1 MNRKYLLRKIGADL
15 PKTRMVID
23 DQDAW
28 DIISRMMLKHKNC
41 ACDYDKIAADFAG
54 MDTYDTARALWNF
67 CKQNIAYHEESV
79 NQQYVSSPQTIL
91 TRGYCD
97 CKGYAL
103 FIGGVLDALNRRGE
117 GIKWKY
123 RFASDDAGSDVP
135 GHVFIVIT
143 DDGRE
148 IWVDPVLNYFNQDY
162 NYSYWEDR
170 KPVAKVAGCGC
181 ESRSIGSTTSQTG
194 TAIIK
199 LTASLAP
206 IPVYGWIATAAGAV
220 IGGIISIVGSKWNQ
234 SDDVRWLI
242 QLYQYYVQGNK
253 TVTSD
258 HLVNEALTQTAQAYF
273 SVVMG
278 VPIGGRKDLNIL
290 QSGDGNTNTPTGQT
304 ATQRATNYLAWK
316 NLTGLIPQDNA
327 IQAAIIAGQLN
338 FGGAPGSWAVLLPA
352 PSTIAKDSSGNVD
365 VQTASGTY
373 VDATGNLV
381 ENQGTSAGAVSILGG
396 GNKMILIAAAA
407 AIALILIIK

>member
-1 MNRKYLLRKIGADL
+1 
-15 PKTRMVID
+15 
-23 DQDAW
+23 
-28 DIISRMMLKHKNC
+28 
-41 ACDYDKIAADFAG
+41 
-54 MDTYDTARALWNF
+54 
-67 CKQNIAYHEESV
+67 
-79 NQQYVSSPQTIL
+79 
-91 TRGYCD
+91 
-97 CKGYAL
+97 
-103 FIGGVLDALNRRGE
+103 
-117 GIKWKY
+117 
-123 RFASDDAGSDVP
+123 
-135 GHVFIVIT
+135 
-143 DDGRE
+143 
-148 IWVDPVLNYFNQDY
+148 
-162 NYSYWEDR
+162 
-170 KPVAKVAGCGC
+170 
-181 ESRSIGSTTSQTG
+181 
-194 TAIIK
+194 
-199 LTASLAP
+199 
-206 IPVYGWIATAAGAV
+206 
-220 IGGIISIVGSKWNQ
+220 
-234 SDDVRWLI
+234 
-242 QLYQYYVQGNK
+242 
-253 TVTSD
+253 
-258 HLVNEALTQTAQAYF
+258 
-273 SVVMG
+273 MG